1 MQLKHLFVFL
11 LVFLL
16 SVADTTVYSQK
27 SSSSY
32 YQSSKVV
39 QLLKRS
45 FRNTKHISFK
55 QKLDSNSC
63 FFVSFF
69 SKLLINEVF
78 QKQTNILLKHQKHIY
93 LNIASFNIQYLFL
106 INTITSSKYNSK
118 VYIA

>member
-11 LVFLL
+11 LASLL
-16 SVADTTVYSQK
+16 SVADTTFYSQK

-55 QKLDSNSC
+55 QKLDSNSY

-78 QKQTNILLKHQKHIY
+78 QKHIY

-106 INTITSSKYNSK
+106 IKTITSSKYNSK
-118 VYIA
+118 IYIA